1 MMATVNPILCS
12 EDAVTNLPHRNA
24 DRIGLLRRLAD
35 RCRVSGADHQAE
47 CLREALM
54 LARPDAKPAMI
65 EVMIAAG
72 AFESAALAL
81 IGSDAAWML
90 SRSGEGRCL
99 ASVIAPGM
107 TGEADGEGAT
117 PALALLAAWAMAGFP
132 APGHGLADAPAAVR
146 PEGIALH

>member
-1 MMATVNPILCS
+1 M
-12 EDAVTNLPHRNA
+12 NLPQRHA
-24 DRIGLLRRLAD
+24 DRPSRLHRFAEH
-35 RCRVSGADHQAE
+35 CRASGADNQAQR
-47 CLREALM
+47 LRQALT
-54 LARPDAKPAMI
+54 LLRPGSQPAMI

-90 SRSGEGRCL
+90 SRSRAGRCL

-107 TGEADGEGAT
+107 TAETDGEGAT
-117 PALALLAAWAMAGFP
+117 PALALLAAWAMTEIP
-132 APGHGLADAPAAVR
+132 AADLDGADAPAAVR